1 MIQEVNSLGL
11 ASQPL
16 FTHFSYS
23 ITESSK
29 RKGLEEIIK

>member
-11 ASQPL
+11 ASQPYS
-16 FTHFSYS
+16 HIFSYS

>member
-1 MIQEVNSLGL
+1 MVWHPSPYSHI
-11 ASQPL
+11 
-16 FTHFSYS
+16 FSYS